1 MGKAKRLKHGTK
13 ATAAPPAEVSLPVT
27 PWDLGPNTAA
37 QRAGKVI
44 EEETTLNLETGK
56 WEVNPNGVKRARRV
70 DVLETYHRR
79 GWLDARQFNVAE
91 KLRNA
96 WENTQRGP
104 TPKLGQKVDSSP
116 NPDHAVTIQMDQI
129 GDFILLMGRVPKADK
144 QIIGRCVLDGATPAS
159 LPKFRGARLGAGVAA
174 LRNALDRLA
183 TAIGS

>member
-1 MGKAKRLKHGTK
+1 MGKMGKRLKRGTK
-13 ATAAPPAEVSLPVT
+13 VVAAPSAQVSLLVT

-44 EEETTLNLETGK
+44 EECGVVDPANGK
-56 WEVNPNGVKRARRV
+56 LSNPNGVLRARRV

-104 TPKLGQKVDSSP
+104 APKLGQKVDSSP

-129 GDFILLMGRVPKADK
+129 GDFILIMGRVPKADK

-159 LPKFRGARLGAGVAA
+159 LPQFRGARLGAGVAA
-174 LRNALDRLA
+174 LRDALDRLA